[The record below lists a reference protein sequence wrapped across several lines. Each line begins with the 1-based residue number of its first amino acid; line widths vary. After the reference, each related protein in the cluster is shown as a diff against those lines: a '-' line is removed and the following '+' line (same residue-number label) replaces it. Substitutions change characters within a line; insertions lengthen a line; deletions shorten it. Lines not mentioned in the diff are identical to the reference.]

1 MIRVAVV
8 ILVLLVAAAIFPAK
22 REEAVAAPPRILAP
36 VLAPVRKV
44 IGNAYE
50 RAVVD
55 LVNRERTRRGLRPL
69 KVNEK
74 MMADARGWSANQ
86 ASRRRMFHSRMG
98 HGGENVAW
106 GQRNPEE
113 VMHAWMHSPGH
124 RRNILNPSHS
134 TIGVGLVQSG
144 NGSPYWTQV
153 FN

>member
-74 MMADARGWSANQ
+74 MMADARGWSATQ

-98 HGGENVAW
+98 YGENVAV
-106 GQRNPEE
+106 GQPTPQA
-113 VMHAWMHSPGH
+113 VMVAWMNSPGH
-124 RRNILNPSHS
+124 RRNILNPSYS
-134 TIGVGLVQSG
+134 TIGVGQVG

-153 FN
+153 FK

>member
-1 MIRVAVV
+1 MIRVAC
-8 ILVLLVAAAIFPAK
+8 IIFVLLVAAALFPVK
-22 REEAVAAPPRILAP
+22 REEACAAPPR

-74 MMADARGWSANQ
+74 MMADARGWSATQ

-98 HGGENVAW
+98 YGENVAV
-106 GQRNPEE
+106 GQPTPEA
-113 VMHAWMHSPGH
+113 VMLAWMNSPGH
-124 RRNILNPSHS
+124 RRNILNPSYS
-134 TIGVGLVQSG
+134 TIGVGQVG

-153 FN
+153 FR